1 MTSLRES
8 SLKKETPT
16 DPRPFLDT
24 TRSAPPET
32 VGSKLLENITSME
45 YVMATKPQWRTLLS
59 LGCLSFALMGNVA
72 RAESIPIVTGE
83 QWVAS
88 SPEAKKAYLVGVAN
102 MLEIE
107 RAYAGN
113 AAAHSNDI
121 APRFAKGMQGQSLDS
136 VRQGLDN
143 WYAANPTRIQ
153 HPVIE
158 TLWFEM
164 VVPGLKKNQ

>member
-1 MTSLRES
+1 MGGR
-8 SLKKETPT
+8 
-16 DPRPFLDT
+16 
-24 TRSAPPET
+24 
-32 VGSKLLENITSME
+32 LLENITSME

-59 LGCLSFALMGNVA
+59 LTFLTLAVVGNVA

-83 QWVAS
+83 QWTAS
-88 SPEAKKAYLVGVAN
+88 SEEAKKAYLVGIAN
-102 MLEIE
+102 LLEIE

-113 AAAHSNDI
+113 MPVDSKDI
-121 APRFAKGMQGQSLDS
+121 APRFAKGMQGQTLDS

>member
-1 MTSLRES
+1 
-8 SLKKETPT
+8 
-16 DPRPFLDT
+16 
-24 TRSAPPET
+24 
-32 VGSKLLENITSME
+32 
-45 YVMATKPQWRTLLS
+45 MATRPQWRTLLS
-59 LGCLSFALMGNVA
+59 LSFLTLAVVGNIA

-88 SPEAKKAYLVGVAN
+88 SDEAKKAYLVGVAN
-102 MLEIE
+102 ILEIE
-107 RAYAGN
+107 RAYAGSTPTG
-113 AAAHSNDI
+113 ANDI
-121 APRFAKGMQGQSLDS
+121 APRFAQGMQGQTLDG

-164 VVPGLKKNQ
+164 VMPGLKKNQ

>member
-1 MTSLRES
+1 
-8 SLKKETPT
+8 
-16 DPRPFLDT
+16 
-24 TRSAPPET
+24 
-32 VGSKLLENITSME
+32 
-45 YVMATKPQWRTLLS
+45 MATKPQWRTLLS
-59 LGCLSFALMGNVA
+59 LGCLSFALMGNNA

-121 APRFAKGMQGQSLDS
+121 APRFSKGMQGQSLDS

>member
-1 MTSLRES
+1 
-8 SLKKETPT
+8 
-16 DPRPFLDT
+16 
-24 TRSAPPET
+24 
-32 VGSKLLENITSME
+32 ME

-59 LGCLSFALMGNVA
+59 LTFLTFAMMGNVA

-83 QWVAS
+83 QWTTS
-88 SPEAKKAYLVGVAN
+88 SDEAKKAYLVGVAN
-102 MLEIE
+102 VLEIE

-113 AAAHSNDI
+113 TSPNSKDI
-121 APRFAKGMQGQSLDS
+121 APRFAKGMQGQTLDS

-143 WYAANPTRIQ
+143 WYATNPTKIQ

-164 VVPGLKKNQ
+164 VMPGLKKNP

>member
-1 MTSLRES
+1 
-8 SLKKETPT
+8 
-16 DPRPFLDT
+16 
-24 TRSAPPET
+24 
-32 VGSKLLENITSME
+32 ME
-45 YVMATKPQWRTLLS
+45 YVMAIGPQWRTLLS
-59 LGCLSFALMGNVA
+59 LSFLTLAMMGNVA

-83 QWVAS
+83 QWTVS
-88 SPEAKKAYLVGVAN
+88 SDEAKKAYLVGVAN
-102 MLEIE
+102 ILEIE
-107 RAYAGN
+107 RAYASNTPTG
-113 AAAHSNDI
+113 SNDI
-121 APRFAKGMQGQSLDS
+121 APRFAQGLQGQTLDS